1 MPWAGIAWSRLFRA
15 RGREWKEDDV
25 VGPYRDLF
33 SMPGVKGFVITG
45 FIGRMPMAML
55 GIGVVLL
62 ISALTGSYATAGAV
76 SATVAVAYAVAA
88 PLSGRLVDMFGQAR
102 VLIPLVLLHG
112 AALVALMLLARYQA
126 PVWTLYASGAVAGGA
141 ATSLGSM
148 VRARW
153 TYLFGGSARLHTA
166 FSFESVAD
174 EVIFVSGPT
183 IVTALA
189 TMVNPYA
196 GLLLAVVLG
205 VGGTVAFALQRRT
218 APPVQRT
225 GRRHQGTPI
234 LIPGI
239 ALLSAVFLAMGAVFG
254 SVDLITV
261 AFAEDHDAK
270 AAAGLLLGAFAGGS
284 LVSGLWYGARAW
296 RISLHQRFR
305 RGLAVFAAGLTPI
318 LLIDNVVA
326 MGVALFVAGLAI
338 SPTIITGYALVERLV
353 PTHLLTEGMSWIA
366 TAVGFGVAIGA
377 WAGGRLTDLYGANQ
391 AYVFSFLSGLLAV
404 GIALAGSAL
413 LRVPDAHRLAHT
425 GGDRHR

>member
-1 MPWAGIAWSRLFRA
+1 M
-15 RGREWKEDDV
+15 

-33 SMPGVKGFVITG
+33 RMPGVKGFVIAG
-45 FIGRMPMAML
+45 FVGRMPMSML

-62 ISALTGSYATAGAV
+62 ISALTGSYATAGAI
-76 SATVAVAYAVAA
+76 SATVAVAFAVAA

-102 VLIPLVLLHG
+102 VLIPLVFLHG
-112 AALVALMLLARYQA
+112 AALVALMLLAGNGA
-126 PVWTLYASGAVAGGA
+126 PVWTLFVSGAVAGAA

-153 TYLFGGSARLHTA
+153 TYLFSGSARLHTA

-196 GLLLAVVLG
+196 GLLLSVVFA

-218 APPVQRT
+218 APPVVRT
-225 GRRHQGTPI
+225 GTRHQGTPI

-261 AFAEDHDAK
+261 AFAEDHGAK
-270 AAAGLLLGAFAGGS
+270 AAAGLLLGSFAGGS

-296 RISLHQRFR
+296 KISLHTRFR
-305 RGLAVFAAGLTPI
+305 RGLVVFAVGLTPI
-318 LLIDNVVA
+318 MLIDDLIA
-326 MGVALFVAGLAI
+326 MAVALFLAGFAI

-353 PTHLLTEGMSWIA
+353 PTHLLTEGMSWIS
-366 TAVGFGVAIGA
+366 TSVGFGVAIGA
-377 WAGGRLTDLYGANQ
+377 WAGGRLTDLYGASN
-391 AYVFSFLSGLLAV
+391 AYAFSFLSGLLAV
-404 GIALAGSAL
+404 GIALGGSAL
-413 LRVPDAHRLAHT
+413 LRVPEVTVRPAAHPT
-425 GGDRHR
+425 GDQGS